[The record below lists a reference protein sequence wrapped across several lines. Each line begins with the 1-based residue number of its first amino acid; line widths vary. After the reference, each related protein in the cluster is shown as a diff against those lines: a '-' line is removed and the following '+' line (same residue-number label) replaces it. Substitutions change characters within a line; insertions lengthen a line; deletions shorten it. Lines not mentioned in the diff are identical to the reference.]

1 MDAIFLFYYYDD
13 RYSAQ
18 ISTKGSLMV
27 LVTINFKFIA
37 FIAFRTWNEFADDE
51 NFKKRKSFQKR
62 RRKYNLIACKNNW
75 PMSKILNLKRWV
87 NISTINDNVIYVIQ
101 SGFSLKKVKMFS
113 AHFSSKAASFSCCN
127 SFFEKRGLLPVS
139 IFVLSQGNKIRSFLS
154 SLALFR
160 LNLHTHTCVILTT

>member
-101 SGFSLKKVKMFS
+101 SGFSLKKVKNVFG
-113 AHFSSKAASFSCCN
+113 
-127 SFFEKRGLLPVS
+127 SFFIQSGEFFLL
-139 IFVLSQGNKIRSFLS
+139 QFLFWKTR
-154 SLALFR
+154 ATNFYI
-160 LNLHTHTCVILTT
+160 CVVPR